1 MQRVTRITKRVTR
14 TMKLSIPDHILSI
27 KPYVAGKPLEELE
40 REYGIADA
48 IKLASNE
55 NPLGPSPLA
64 IEAIHA
70 AVEKLNRYPDGSGF
84 EMTRCLAQK
93 FNIAPDSIVLG
104 NGSDDIIAL
113 LACTL
118 LRPGDE
124 VVLPQPSFLFYEI
137 SLRSA
142 GAIPIW
148 VPLESNAIDLKG
160 IQKVITPNT
169 RLVFL
174 NVPFN
179 PTGSIISRAEFENF
193 IGAMPPH
200 VVVVVDEAYIEFV
213 RDPDCVRSLDY
224 IKSDNRI
231 VGMRTFSKAY
241 GLAGLRVGYGIMS
254 AELSELLNRVR
265 QPFNVNSLAQVAAMA
280 ALKDDDFLQKTIRL
294 VHTELDF
301 LYASLAR
308 LGFEYLPSQA
318 NFLMIN
324 VGQPADVVFERLLKQ
339 GVIVRSMASYSYPE
353 YIRVNVGL
361 HSENVRFLEALES
374 VLSGD

>member
-1 MQRVTRITKRVTR
+1 
-14 TMKLSIPDHILSI
+14 MKLSIPDHILSI

-148 VPLESNAIDLKG
+148 VPLESNAIDLEG
-160 IQKVITPNT
+160 IQKVITPKT

-213 RDPDCVRSLDY
+213 KDPDCVRSLDY
-224 IKSDNRI
+224 IKSDNHI

-301 LYASLAR
+301 FYASLAH
-308 LGFEYLPSQA
+308 LGLEYLPSQA

-353 YIRVNVGL
+353 HIRVNVGL
-361 HSENVRFLEALES
+361 HSENARFLEALEE
-374 VLSGD
+374 VL